1 MPWSDLPDS
10 LDLLSDAW
18 DSCIVPIETSQ
29 LSLNAAWAHWNAS
42 QDHLA
47 IQDTLLSL
55 QDLLDT
61 VDYML
66 SYIFSFDPKTLLCK
80 VLYQM
85 RAEYQGA
92 SYTLTMGDLLS
103 TMLGADPSEVTYF
116 VGLVDAYRQAIWNKP
131 FNAEFFAALAQGFM
145 QWE

>member
-1 MPWSDLPDS
+1 MPWPELPDS

-18 DSCIVPIETSQ
+18 DLCPATIETSQ
-29 LSLNAAWAHWNAS
+29 LVLNAAWAHWNIN

-55 QDLLDT
+55 QELLDT
-61 VDYML
+61 VDNML
-66 SYIFSFDPKTLLCK
+66 SYIFTFDPKTLLCK

-85 RAEYQGA
+85 RAEYQAGG
-92 SYTLTMGDLLS
+92 YDLTMGDMLS
-103 TMLGADPSEVTYF
+103 TMLGATPSEVTYF

-131 FNAEFFAALAQGFM
+131 FNAEFFAALSRGFM
-145 QWE
+145 EWE